1 MARSTTGKAAGVDR
15 GKPQLDAFL
24 GALGNSNPFVA
35 TRVNEPSRYDVDVP
49 GIHAK
54 GFDRLVSLA
63 GQAKKDG
70 RGVGVV
76 LLGGAGVGKSHLL
89 SRLYRWAIEEV
100 EPDRP
105 RACYVFLHNILA
117 DPERLPR
124 YLLKCVVSL
133 LSEGGREPLDKS
145 PLFRLVHEAVWHA
158 LKRGQGGG
166 DPVSIN
172 EAAAAYR
179 AAFAQMPGSP
189 RRL

>member
-1 MARSTTGKAAGVDR
+1 M
-15 GKPQLDAFL
+15 
-24 GALGNSNPFVA
+24 
-35 TRVNEPSRYDVDVP
+35 P
-49 GIHAK
+49 GIHAE

-145 PLFRLVHEAVWHA
+145 PLFRLVREAVWHA

-166 DPVSIN
+166 DQVSMN

-179 AAFAQMPGSP
+179 VAFARMPGSRDVYDVLFQFFKYAFP
-189 RRL
+189 RNRPSPPTSGWRRRPWPGSRARRSTRTRRRGWG